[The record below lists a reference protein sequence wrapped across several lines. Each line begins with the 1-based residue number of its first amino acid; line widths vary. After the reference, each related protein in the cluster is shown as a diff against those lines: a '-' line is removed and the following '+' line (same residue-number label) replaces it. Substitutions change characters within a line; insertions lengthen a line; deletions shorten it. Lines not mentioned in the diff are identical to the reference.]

1 MKKTV
6 IGLLTL
12 SICYGIDNL
21 PANLKNLKNTLQK
34 NYQVYSLDDLY
45 KLKKFSEPSHRI
57 ASRDMEDLVGEWKLE
72 EEWMELFV
80 TVASDQTI
88 VNPYTMMAILE
99 AEGGVTA
106 TDDDFQTELT
116 YLLDTS
122 YMDEDGGGDSD
133 CDMNCM
139 GEYND
144 YMDDGIDVSDEYCD
158 CCHEDY
164 PIDEICEEGVGAN
177 GVEFE
182 YESVADLYGNYGSI
196 LETVGADCDGCM
208 GNFDGMDAVTS
219 FDIASSAEFEN
230 WANNYEFSEYYF
242 QFIDE
247 NDDEVYDSGEIYA
260 ISCEGDDIAMTV
272 AYDGSVYEL
281 SYENFWME
289 AYNFYWGDGDDDDP
303 REDTSRNYDALTF
316 AQDYVNDNSSDWGE
330 DAFDLES
337 EFDLVV
343 DGEYVSGGLGGND
356 PAMCEINWPEDPFKM
371 AVYSFVSEY
380 VLIEGGSI
388 GCFLD
393 NSDLDQTYASFVMEM
408 ENEWNGGG
416 DDDDEVP
423 TPEDFLDWC
432 DANGDSVLTLEEI
445 INGINDINSESGDPP
460 LSEEEEDYLEYA
472 FNESDENDDGVLD
485 LDELENF
492 IYILYNDDEDEEDER
507 DELFIMNISFMEF
520 FMLMFGLDPDSL
532 GLENPVI
539 VAVFT
544 NQTESGDIVIDEV
557 QGLYF
562 ADGEML
568 QIVADSAEIGTL
580 TNVDTTQYTLTFNN
594 LNLYEENGS
603 AVVLSLSGT
612 IGPGWIDFLANE
624 ETAYPF
630 LEDMFGED
638 DAPDAFMSFYDD
650 STGMEIYVEED
661 DYYYYS
667 TYADTS
673 YFTWYATSDSLFLY
687 HEYDDYYY
695 EEEADTTELAYYF
708 MNDGT
713 DTLAMEASF
722 DPCEDEGSIEE
733 CIEDASDEIAG
744 LNELEDIESLRIS
757 FGRTLTPGSYTAI
770 DSENGTL
777 PKEFNL
783 YANYPNPFNPVTTI
797 RFDVGQNTANN
808 TILRIYDITGR
819 SIATLI
825 DGQLQTGTYE
835 VQWDAKGFASG
846 IYFSELVSGSSRKT
860 QKMVLL
866 K

>member
-34 NYQVYSLDDLY
+34 NYQVYSLNDLY
-45 KLKKFSEPSHRI
+45 NLKKFSEPSHRI

-72 EEWMELFV
+72 KEWMELFV

-116 YLLDTS
+116 YILDTS
-122 YMDEDGGGDSD
+122 YMDEDDGGDSD

-144 YMDDGIDVSDEYCD
+144 YMDEGIDVSDEYCD

-182 YESVADLYGNYGSI
+182 YESVADLYGNFGSI
-196 LETVGADCDGCM
+196 LETLGADCDGCM
-208 GNFDGMDAVTS
+208 GNLDEMDAVTS

-260 ISCEGDDIAMTV
+260 ISCEVDDIAMTV

-337 EFDLVV
+337 EFNLVV

-356 PAMCEINWPEDPFKM
+356 PANCEINWPEDPFKM

-380 VLIEGGSI
+380 VLIEGGGV

-520 FMLMFGLDPDSL
+520 FMVMFGLDPDSL

-562 ADGEML
+562 SDGEML
-568 QIVADSAEIGTL
+568 EIVADSAEVGTL
-580 TNVDTTQYTLTFNN
+580 TNVDTAQYTLTFNN
-594 LNLYEENGS
+594 LSLYEENGS
-603 AVVLSLSGT
+603 AEVLSLSGT

-757 FGRTLTPGSYTAI
+757 FGRALTPGSYTAI